1 MGEVCTADGR
11 SALER
16 WRAATDVPLVVLAVG
31 TLPLLLLE
39 IERDLLPD
47 HDRVF
52 LDVVNLVVL
61 AAFATD
67 YVVELVV
74 AEDRR
79 RHVRTEWASLL
90 IVLAQVIA
98 LLPGLVGMAALRGL
112 RGGRALRLGVMAV
125 RLLAVGGAVTRRGDG
140 LLRRHA
146 AGLAIGTA
154 GLTWITAAVAF
165 TLTEDVGE
173 GRRIGS
179 FFDALWWST
188 CTLTTVG
195 YGDVYPVTG
204 VGRMVGAVTMVVG
217 VAAFAVVTA
226 KVAEVLVRPPADDGR
241 S

>member
-1 MGEVCTADGR
+1 M
-11 SALER
+11 
-16 WRAATDVPLVVLAVG
+16 
-31 TLPLLLLE
+31 
-39 IERDLLPD
+39 
-47 HDRVF
+47 F

-67 YVVELVV
+67 YVVELVL
-74 AEDRR
+74 ADDRR
-79 RHVRTEWASLL
+79 RHLRTEWASLL
-90 IVLAQVIA
+90 IVVAQVIA
-98 LLPGLVGMAALRGL
+98 LVPGLVGVAALRGL
-112 RGGRALRLGVMAV
+112 RGGRALRLAVMAV
-125 RLLAVGGAVTRRGDG
+125 RLLAVGGAVTRRGEG

-146 AGLAIGTA
+146 ASLALGTA
-154 GLTWITAAVAF
+154 GITWITAAVAF
-165 TLTEDVGE
+165 TLAEDVGE

-204 VGRMVGAVTMVVG
+204 VGRLIGGVTMVVG

-226 KVAEVLVRPPADDGR
+226 KVAEVLVRPADAGADGK